1 MMTELNTPQQLRVS
15 VATYNQVI
23 FPHPGDGSMMLALE
37 RKATSLSD
45 DSVSV
50 RAQPFGG
57 GIRIL
62 NPTPLQRIIGK
73 IQFDSERS
81 KQEQDF
87 RILIPSSKWELIKQY
102 CLQHLEDEDNIELE
116 AEPDRELVEEFMETM
131 KVKLNPSQY
140 TVQPLGFVIENRPVR
155 TSNDYARGQLTVHL
169 YRIFRV
175 QIIDSTLCTIMGS
188 ISQLYTD
195 QGLERL
201 VRNKLE
207 DGGQGRANT
216 ILTLSLDRIKDT
228 YLAFA
233 PEMRYRKIVVED
245 HILDESVLAVLEDIE
260 IPEYERV
267 A

>member
-1 MMTELNTPQQLRVS
+1 MTELNTPQQLRVS

-23 FPHPGDGSMMLALE
+23 FPHPADGSMMLALE

-131 KVKLNPSQY
+131 KVKLSPSQY

-245 HILDESVLAVLEDIE
+245 HTLDESVLAVLEDIE

-267 A
+267 S

>member
-1 MMTELNTPQQLRVS
+1 MTELNTPQQLRVS

-116 AEPDRELVEEFMETM
+116 ADPDRELVEEFMETM
-131 KVKLNPSQY
+131 KVKLSPSQY

-207 DGGQGRANT
+207 DGSQGRANT

-267 A
+267 S

>member
-1 MMTELNTPQQLRVS
+1 MDELNTPQQLRVS

-23 FPHPGDGSMMLALE
+23 FSHPGDGSMMLALE
-37 RKATSLSD
+37 RKATCLSD

-62 NPTPLQRIIGK
+62 NPTPLQKIIGK
-73 IQFDSERS
+73 LQFDSERS

-131 KVKLNPSQY
+131 KVKLSPGQY
-140 TVQPLGFVIENRPVR
+140 TVQPLGFVIENHPVR

-201 VRNKLE
+201 ARNDVE
-207 DGGQGRANT
+207 DGGRGRANT
-216 ILTLSLDRIKDT
+216 ILTLSLDKIKDA
-228 YLAFA
+228 YLAI
-233 PEMRYRKIVVED
+233 PSEMRYRKIVVED
-245 HILDESVLAVLEDIE
+245 HTLDESVLAVLEDIDV
-260 IPEYERV
+260 PEYERV
-267 A
+267 S

>member
-1 MMTELNTPQQLRVS
+1 MDELNTPQQLRVS

-23 FPHPGDGSMMLALE
+23 FPHPADGSMMLALE

-62 NPTPLQRIIGK
+62 NPTPLQKIIGK
-73 IQFDSERS
+73 LQFDSERS

-87 RILIPSSKWELIKQY
+87 RIVIPSSKWELIKQY

-116 AEPDRELVEEFMETM
+116 AEPDRELFEEFMETM

-175 QIIDSTLCTIMGS
+175 QIVDPTLCTIMGS
-188 ISQLYTD
+188 ISQLYSD
-195 QGLERL
+195 QALERL
-201 VRNKLE
+201 ARNNVQ
-207 DGGQGRANT
+207 DGGKGRANT
-216 ILTLSLDRIKDT
+216 ILTLSLDRIKDA
-228 YLAFA
+228 YLAFP
-233 PEMRYRKIVVED
+233 PETRYRKIVVED
-245 HILDESVLAVLEDIE
+245 HTLDESVLAVLEDIE
-260 IPEYERV
+260 VPEYERV
-267 A
+267 P

>member
-131 KVKLNPSQY
+131 KVKLSPSQY

-245 HILDESVLAVLEDIE
+245 HTLDESVLAVLEDIE

-267 A
+267 S